1 MPRLIFKNNFEVAL
15 AQPTTTSDTT
25 ITIRSGSGFPTLGVN
40 ERVVATIV
48 DAATGLQFEIVT
60 VTAVVGNVLTVQ
72 REQEGTAAR
81 AWSVGDFLSIRVTAA
96 ILTSTVRNFGEL
108 PSGINLNALTGSW
121 FGQYQQSSNSAASQV
136 LNYPVAQSGSLEV
149 ICSAN
154 NSGDQSCTQ
163 IYSTNPDNKQYKRTY
178 NSETSTWSTWAKIY
192 NSSDVIPVSNGGT
205 GVSDTGSIRRAILVQ
220 GVVCNDQTGP
230 QSYNS
235 YRSPNSTYTFKVD
248 NSGQVASIN
257 TGTEEV
263 VPFAVSAGGTGATNA
278 YDARI
283 SLGVGRFS
291 EQTNETKV
299 LAPNFSTYI
308 YVNDTDWGCFSP
320 TVGGRIALSVASGGT
335 GATNAAQARTNL
347 GIGSAATFNTVPL
360 ANGGTGATSEAAA
373 RVNLKVDKLVQS
385 STDTKLLD
393 GSGDHTFFIT
403 DTDWGYFSNS
413 DSSRI
418 ALPIISGGTG
428 GKTPAEASEKL
439 AAMHYQYD
447 PSVYYG
453 SGDLPTGIGFYSQDT
468 SPFPGGN
475 GAPFTYAEIMTIA
488 EGGRGGNW
496 SQIGFSTI
504 TYQAP
509 RYRQRTSDPSLIT
522 NWRDF
527 LVRDLNTT
535 VDSNGFIKIASPIVK
550 IKGDGGAEYNDESE
564 GCTVERISKGVY
576 RISGCLGLN
585 SDASWGGTDGG
596 FEIPL
601 DRNKQPRIWLDY
613 KVNEDGSIDIFT
625 YHRTHSNA
633 PVFARNNLEGYADGD
648 PIDIPKDAFIS
659 VRVQMPK

>member
-1 MPRLIFKNNFEVAL
+1 MIDNKTSRLQLPLPNVENYLEEDVERLSEAL
-15 AQPTTTSDTT
+15 TTLD
-25 ITIRSGSGFPTLGVN
+25 G
-40 ERVVATIV
+40 VVATISEDGKLV
-48 DAATGLQFEIVT
+48 QDQVPEYVARLDAEGKLPV
-60 VTAVVGNVLTVQ
+60 
-72 REQEGTAAR
+72 EQ
-81 AWSVGDFLSIRVTAA
+81 
-96 ILTSTVRNFGEL
+96 
-108 PSGINLNALTGSW
+108 
-121 FGQYQQSSNSAASQV
+121 
-136 LNYPVAQSGSLEV
+136 
-149 ICSAN
+149 
-154 NSGDQSCTQ
+154 
-163 IYSTNPDNKQYKRTY
+163 
-178 NSETSTWSTWAKIY
+178 
-192 NSSDVIPVSNGGT
+192 GGT
-205 GVSDTGSIRRAILVQ
+205 GVTDLGQLRRAILVQ
-220 GVVCNDQTGP
+220 GVACNDQTGP

-248 NSGQVASIN
+248 NSGLVASIN

-283 SLGVGRFS
+283 SLGVGRLS

-320 TVGGRIALSVASGGT
+320 ALGGTIPLSVA
-335 GATNAAQARTNL
+335 R
-347 GIGSAATFNTVPL
+347 
-360 ANGGTGATSEAAA
+360 GGTGATSDTTA

-403 DTDWGYFSNS
+403 DADWGYFNNS

-418 ALPIISGGTG
+418 ALPVISGGTG
-428 GKTPAEASEKL
+428 GKTPAEGSENL
-439 AAMHYQYD
+439 GAMHCWYGN
-447 PSVYYG
+447 STYYG

-475 GAPFTYAEIMTIA
+475 GAPYSYAEIMTIA

-527 LVRDLNTT
+527 LIRDLNTT

-613 KVNEDGSIDIFT
+613 QVNDDGSILVKT
-625 YHRTHSNA
+625 YHRTHPDA
-633 PVFARNNLEGYADGD
+633 PMFARNELEGYSNGD
-648 PIDIPKDAFIS
+648 PIDIPSDTFIS
-659 VRVQMPK
+659 VRVQMPD